1 MYSGGLAARAAGNT
15 VLQKGTATS
24 LGPYAPVFLLENP
37 LPDREAW
44 QATVY
49 RVTKSGTLTKRPCT
63 HRCKLPVRI
72 EHEGGVAAWLVGIL
86 AAPSVHRQLTASAA
100 GGMALSESFLK
111 PLITGDQKASLAS
124 VSPQLYPFSLLELS
138 LAWGSSL

>member
-1 MYSGGLAARAAGNT
+1 M
-15 VLQKGTATS
+15 
-24 LGPYAPVFLLENP
+24 
-37 LPDREAW
+37 
-44 QATVY
+44 
-49 RVTKSGTLTKRPCT
+49 
-63 HRCKLPVRI
+63 RI

-124 VSPQLYPFSLLELS
+124 LSPQLYPFSLLELS
-138 LAWGSSL
+138 LAWGSSLLFGVQKHREPPPPWLGSYSVDHHISHLKEHPGLGPTL